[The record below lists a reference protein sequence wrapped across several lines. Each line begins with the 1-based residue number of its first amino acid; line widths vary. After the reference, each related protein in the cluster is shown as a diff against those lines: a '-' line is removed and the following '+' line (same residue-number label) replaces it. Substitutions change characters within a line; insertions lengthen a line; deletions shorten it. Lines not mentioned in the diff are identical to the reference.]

1 MAGQQEKQRSS
12 FNVEETQLS
21 AAQNSNAE
29 KKAELYSEVMTRD
42 AKSVQEREQHAK
54 DLALAAASS

>member
-1 MAGQQEKQRSS
+1 MLKA
-12 FNVEETQLS
+12 QLS
-21 AAQNSNAE
+21 AAQNTNAE

-42 AKSVQEREQHAK
+42 AKKKAFQEREQHAK